1 MALQWYGSFVVF
13 LRGLADG
20 NRVEIMSI
28 LGMRGYSL
36 ESLWLRRLQTVDWR
50 QRSSTLLL
58 QRWIFGKMPVLEL
71 SPRILQS
78 TFSPCKSPP
87 PPYPWTNGKISCFQ
101 VVFTYLAIRQRNT
114 IQIWGLVI
122 FNACFVAYS
131 AVQVSSSPSTHFL
144 LGTELNLSRS
154 LKSQVKSKTIH
165 TIQPS
170 SDKCVQSSSSS
181 PSSPA

>member
-1 MALQWYGSFVVF
+1 MVF
-13 LRGLADG
+13 KEEMADG
-20 NRVEIMSI
+20 NRVEVMSI

-36 ESLWLRRLQTVDWR
+36 ESQWLRRLQTVDWR

-58 QRWIFGKMPVLEL
+58 QRWIFVQMQMLEL

-78 TFSPCKSPP
+78 TFSPCKSPF
-87 PPYPWTNGKISCFQ
+87 PPYPWTNVENSCFQ

-131 AVQVSSSPSTHFL
+131 AVQVSSPSTPFFCW
-144 LGTELNLSRS
+144 GLS
-154 LKSQVKSKTIH
+154 
-165 TIQPS
+165 
-170 SDKCVQSSSSS
+170 
-181 PSSPA
+181 

>member
-1 MALQWYGSFVVF
+1 MVWILCGF

-50 QRSSTLLL
+50 RRSSTLLL
-58 QRWIFGKMPVLEL
+58 QRRILGKIEL

-87 PPYPWTNGKISCFQ
+87 PPYQWTNCENSCFQ
-101 VVFTYLAIRQRNT
+101 AVFTYLAIRQRNT

-154 LKSQVKSKTIH
+154 LKSQVKSKAIH
-165 TIQPS
+165 PI
-170 SDKCVQSSSSS
+170 
-181 PSSPA
+181 

>member
-1 MALQWYGSFVVF
+1 
-13 LRGLADG
+13 
-20 NRVEIMSI
+20 MSI

-36 ESLWLRRLQTVDWR
+36 ESPWLRRLQTVDWR

-58 QRWIFGKMPVLEL
+58 QRWIFVQMPMLEL
-71 SPRILQS
+71 SPLILQS

-87 PPYPWTNGKISCFQ
+87 PPYPWTNGENSCFQ

-131 AVQVSSSPSTHFL
+131 AVQVSSSQSTHFL
-144 LGTELNLSRS
+144 LAVELNLSRS
-154 LKSQVKSKTIH
+154 LKFQVKSKTIH
-165 TIQPS
+165 PIQS
-170 SDKCVQSSSSS
+170 SSQKCVQSSSSS